1 MGRGNERGR
10 AETGVRGEPF
20 RQDKFRVGIDDVVLR
35 RK

>member
-10 AETGVRGEPF
+10 VETGVREESF

-35 RK
+35 WK